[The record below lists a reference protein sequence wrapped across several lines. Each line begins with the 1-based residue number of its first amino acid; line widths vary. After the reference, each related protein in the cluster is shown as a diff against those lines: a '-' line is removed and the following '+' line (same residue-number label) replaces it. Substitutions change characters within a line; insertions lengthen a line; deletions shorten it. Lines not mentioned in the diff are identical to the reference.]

1 MTKTKRSDVD
11 LLIFDLDG
19 TLLDTA
25 LYIVLNYLHLFEKYR
40 VKVPTLT
47 EMVYFSG
54 PPLTTILPKY
64 FPDVP
69 LPTLLEEFEAFSL
82 LKANRYS
89 SLYEGEKD
97 VLRELKEAGYYLA
110 VLTSKRR
117 RPAED
122 NLTHFGIRKF
132 FDAILCLDECP
143 RPKPDPAGV
152 HILLD
157 CLDVPPERTF
167 IIGDSKTDI
176 ECGRNAG
183 TNTGLV
189 TFGLKKT
196 DDILADER
204 YGSYQDIERSFIH
217 ERQ

>member
-69 LPTLLEEFEAFSL
+69 
-82 LKANRYS
+82 
-89 SLYEGEKD
+89 
-97 VLRELKEAGYYLA
+97 
-110 VLTSKRR
+110 
-117 RPAED
+117 
-122 NLTHFGIRKF
+122 
-132 FDAILCLDECP
+132 
-143 RPKPDPAGV
+143 
-152 HILLD
+152 
-157 CLDVPPERTF
+157 PERTF

-196 DDILADER
+196 DDIFADER

>member
-1 MTKTKRSDVD
+1 M
-11 LLIFDLDG
+11 
-19 TLLDTA
+19 
-25 LYIVLNYLHLFEKYR
+25 
-40 VKVPTLT
+40 PTLT

-82 LKANRYS
+82 LNANRYS

-157 CLDVPPERTF
+157 RLDVPPERTF

-196 DDILADER
+196 DDIFADER